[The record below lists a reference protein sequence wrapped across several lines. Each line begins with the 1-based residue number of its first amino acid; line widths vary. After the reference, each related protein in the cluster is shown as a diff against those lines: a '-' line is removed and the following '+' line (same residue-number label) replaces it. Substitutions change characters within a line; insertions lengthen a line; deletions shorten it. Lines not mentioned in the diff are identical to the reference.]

1 MPRRKDRFQGVLLRG
16 IKIRGDIP
24 KRPRDCVPADRS
36 GVLGSRS
43 PLDHVP
49 LTELAYIDQVVDRHD
64 KDPAGDVERA
74 ERFDGQIN
82 RSLQP
87 MDQEDRLENDLEYQ
101 ERIHRQEGNLLHT
114 VDTIRRDASRPRV
127 MSDDYFG
134 QPGISSDS
142 TLRRNVAPPG
152 RTLFDPFYRVLEDK
166 AQSEDLQRRRLEE
179 SVRPG
184 AVGREA
190 TGENARTSPVEAHG
204 KKAMKTYWPMAS
216 AYTGSFDKSRA
227 HLPERLSQVKKL
239 ELKDPRVK
247 AAWESKSKTTPM
259 AEGEQENR
267 EE

>member
-1 MPRRKDRFQGVLLRG
+1 M
-16 IKIRGDIP
+16 
-24 KRPRDCVPADRS
+24 
-36 GVLGSRS
+36 
-43 PLDHVP
+43 
-49 LTELAYIDQVVDRHD
+49 
-64 KDPAGDVERA
+64 
-74 ERFDGQIN
+74 
-82 RSLQP
+82 
-87 MDQEDRLENDLEYQ
+87 
-101 ERIHRQEGNLLHT
+101 
-114 VDTIRRDASRPRV
+114 DTIRRDASRPRV

-204 KKAMKTYWPMAS
+204 KKAMKIYWPMAS

-239 ELKDPRVK
+239 ELNDPRVK